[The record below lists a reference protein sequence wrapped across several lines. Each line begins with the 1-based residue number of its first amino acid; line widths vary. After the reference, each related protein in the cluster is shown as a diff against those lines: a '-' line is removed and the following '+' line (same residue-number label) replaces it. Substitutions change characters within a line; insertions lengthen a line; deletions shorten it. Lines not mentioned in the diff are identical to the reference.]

1 MYNTFVPTICRCR
14 QVGKAPWQGGHGQR
28 TSNLFSR
35 QDFGEE
41 VGVPAGDLHF
51 AADAFF
57 HRVML

>member
-1 MYNTFVPTICRCR
+1 MSSTC
-14 QVGKAPWQGGHGQR
+14 VGRHWGHGQR

-57 HRVML
+57 HWVML

>member
-1 MYNTFVPTICRCR
+1 
-14 QVGKAPWQGGHGQR
+14 VGPALNPLRKVLDLVEGSLRHGQR